1 MDNNETVSMQLDYV
15 LGDSNSPVPIVD
27 AYFNYNQQID
37 LAVVNYQSETIGILL
52 NNDIKS

>member
-1 MDNNETVSMQLDYV
+1 MWITMKLNYV